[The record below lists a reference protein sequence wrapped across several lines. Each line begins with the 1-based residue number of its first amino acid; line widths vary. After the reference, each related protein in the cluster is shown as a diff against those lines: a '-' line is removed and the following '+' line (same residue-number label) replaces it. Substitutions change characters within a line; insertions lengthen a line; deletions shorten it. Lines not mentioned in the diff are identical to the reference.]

1 MLSSMR
7 MAGLFPAGHIP
18 CERRLGASVGRS
30 DGYEEWGNG
39 DKTHVEWGLE
49 GEHRETPHPTETE
62 DKRVPKILVPHA
74 PKIPIVARR

>member
-1 MLSSMR
+1 

-39 DKTHVEWGLE
+39 DKTHVEWSLE
-49 GEHRETPHPTETE
+49 GEHRDTPHPTETE
-62 DKRVPKILVPHA
+62 G
-74 PKIPIVARR
+74 RRQKTKEYLRYWCLMRPRYL